1 VITRVCGSQ
10 IAVRSLVRHFIVLIV
25 GLAALGACRGSSQ
38 VYTSLGTHAAP
49 LRAQFNQDAG
59 RTRIVILPAPN

>member
-1 VITRVCGSQ
+1 MRRTSR
-10 IAVRSLVRHFIVLIV
+10 LPV
-25 GLAALGACRGSSQ
+25 GLLLLFLASSCRGASQ
-38 VYTSLGTHAAP
+38 DYTRLGPHAAP